1 MRKIFLI
8 TILICLS
15 TFSIVAAASNFKPKA
30 WQPELMIGLFKSTT
44 MPVKIKT
51 NLASVFISKDKKI
64 KTIGKDSIINLS
76 LSGGK
81 IFINGD
87 SIDGDI
93 IEIRPKDER
102 ELRNMQTTI
111 NDKTYF
117 GGLKVIAANNRFSFI
132 SIVTVESYLR
142 AVLPNEMSPSWKTEA
157 LKSQAVA
164 ARTFALK
171 NRKRHKNEG
180 FDLCS
185 ENHCQKFSDIQIVD
199 ERTDKVITETF
210 GEVLTYKGKL
220 IEANFHTDSGGMTE
234 NAVDVW
240 KIDYPYLRAS
250 TEIEIKTQPW
260 QVNISISDFTKKL
273 TANKKNVGDVQ
284 FIKVTNLEIG
294 KITDDRSTS
303 GRVKELTLI
312 GTKGEIKLTG
322 NEMRSI
328 FNLKSTMFDIFIN
341 NDEVVIKGY
350 GYGHGVGMSQ
360 YGANAFAEHSYS
372 YDKILYHYYKGTD
385 LKRLY

>member
-1 MRKIFLI
+1 M
-8 TILICLS
+8 LICLS
-15 TFSIVAAASNFKPKA
+15 MFSIATAASNFKPKA

-51 NLASVFISKDKKI
+51 NLASVVISKDKKI
-64 KTIGKDSIINLS
+64 KTIGKDSIMNLT

-87 SIDGDI
+87 SIDGGI
-93 IEIRPKDER
+93 IEIRLKDER

-117 GGLKVIAANNRFSFI
+117 GGLKIIAANSRFSFI

-157 LKSQAVA
+157 LKAQAVA

-199 ERTDKVITETF
+199 ERTDKVIMETF

-273 TANKKNVGDVQ
+273 AADKKNVGDIQ